1 MVMEL
6 VLFSKHLLF
15 LSFHTVHLM
24 HTGAILHHFFCVFF
38 VLMLFQ
44 HHSRSFVILGIIHW
58 VSAKARNNCHR
69 IHQLSC
75 NVGRDGYYSLP
86 FLGIKNILE
95 PKKKNILELSWIP
108 LFCNTSWVKQAFLTT
123 SQVKHVTLKEALV
136 FLISFHGQSEKQD
149 VCRASKVFSILA
161 TLPISQSFNGLLRER
176 FPSLRSPCLLYCI
189 LSCSWGKITAES
201 FFDSFLCH
209 SLSMQYLERGHVFK
223 LLCSHLYFLN
233 IQHTVNTMCSLS
245 NLSTA
250 FSSSNQNETD

>member
-1 MVMEL
+1 MEL

-95 PKKKNILELSWIP
+95 PKKKKTYWNS
-108 LFCNTSWVKQAFLTT
+108 
-123 SQVKHVTLKEALV
+123 
-136 FLISFHGQSEKQD
+136 
-149 VCRASKVFSILA
+149 
-161 TLPISQSFNGLLRER
+161 
-176 FPSLRSPCLLYCI
+176 
-189 LSCSWGKITAES
+189 AES
-201 FFDSFLCH
+201 PFFVILHESSKLFWQQAKWNMSPWRRLLF
-209 SLSMQYLERGHVFK
+209 SRQVSMA
-223 LLCSHLYFLN
+223 
-233 IQHTVNTMCSLS
+233 
-245 NLSTA
+245 NLKSKKYAEPPKSSA
-250 FSSSNQNETD
+250 F